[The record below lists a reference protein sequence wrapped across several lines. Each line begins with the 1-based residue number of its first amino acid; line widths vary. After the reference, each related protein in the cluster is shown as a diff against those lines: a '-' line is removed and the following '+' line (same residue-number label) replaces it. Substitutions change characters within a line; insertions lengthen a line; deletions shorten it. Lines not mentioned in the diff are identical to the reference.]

1 MQRLSS
7 KTDSGGNDM
16 NRIKLGVVF
25 AAVLFCGV
33 ILPSSLQ
40 AQQAIEDGTIEVAGS
55 VGLNSGVDLTKLLP
69 GLDNKS
75 GDAEGTKWNV
85 GASGGYA
92 IRSNLLIVGEFMR
105 THLLSPSIFTLPPP
119 STTRLELSASMLEL
133 TAGLQYQIPIKD
145 AKILPFLGLGAGMAR
160 IRKPLSV
167 VNSSLSDTNTDNEF
181 IGNWGI
187 GARIHLASNWGLR
200 PEFKVVHTGVNDTWI
215 RTTVGVF
222 YQFGR

>member
-1 MQRLSS
+1 
-7 KTDSGGNDM
+7 M

-25 AAVLFCGV
+25 AAVLVCGV

-133 TAGLQYQIPIKD
+133 TAGLQYQIPINH

-167 VNSSLSDTNTDNEF
+167 VNSSLSDTNTHNEF
-181 IGNWGI
+181 IGNSGI